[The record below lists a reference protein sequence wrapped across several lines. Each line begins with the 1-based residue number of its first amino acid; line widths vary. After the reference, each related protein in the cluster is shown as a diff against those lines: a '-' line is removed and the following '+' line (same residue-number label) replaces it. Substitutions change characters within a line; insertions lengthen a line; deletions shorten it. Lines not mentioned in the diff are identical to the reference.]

1 LSFLSLTAAI
11 GLSCGADP
19 AGGPLPS
26 VPSRS
31 AAAIP
36 AALRA
41 SYLHTRQNEAVTEH
55 VFQVQQDAPATYVAR
70 NPGHGVAATLD
81 ARGLRLRSAPR
92 PDLAAV
98 SLTLQQF
105 GCAAAPRVATPT
117 PPRLGQGPNRVEYW
131 REGAREWYVNGPLGL
146 EHGFTLDHDPG
157 CGGDGKLAFALSLGG
172 DLAASLTGQ
181 GAATRLE
188 LRDPSDP
195 KSAPRLLYSDLFALD
210 ADGRELPSRMLLVGR
225 TVRLEVDAAGAR
237 YPVTVDPTWTQQA
250 ILVSADGAANDFFG
264 AAVAVD
270 GDTAAIGAPMKTVG
284 AHAQQGQA
292 YVFARAGTSWSQQAV
307 LVDSATGAAGDWF
320 GMSVSLSGDTAI
332 VGAGMKPVGANTR
345 QGQAYVFVR
354 AGTSWSQQAILVDSA
369 TGSSD
374 DRFGSAV
381 ALSGDTAVIGAR
393 FKTVGAT
400 LSQGQAYVFVRAG
413 TSWSEQAVLVDSATG
428 EPSDYFGNSVAL
440 DGDTAVIGAPAKTV
454 GVNAQQGQAYVF
466 VRSGTS
472 WFQQAVLADSVAGA
486 AMDAFGVSVALSGDT
501 LVISAPLK
509 TVGANAQQGQAY
521 VFVRSGASWSQL
533 DTLFDA
539 ATGAAS
545 DSFGSFVALSKDTAV
560 IGAHYK
566 TVGASSHQ
574 GQGYVF
580 IKSAN
585 PNGTPC
591 KLGSECA
598 STFCADGFCCN
609 AACGGDVSTDCQ
621 SCSGA
626 QTGGA
631 DGTCGTITRAA
642 SYTCRPAATACDKPE
657 LCDGTSDSCPT
668 DELYQPADHHL
679 CRAATF
685 CSRDTYCDGRTPLC
699 PPTLCLPPWF

>member
-1 LSFLSLTAAI
+1 
-11 GLSCGADP
+11 
-19 AGGPLPS
+19 
-26 VPSRS
+26 
-31 AAAIP
+31 
-36 AALRA
+36 
-41 SYLHTRQNEAVTEH
+41 
-55 VFQVQQDAPATYVAR
+55 
-70 NPGHGVAATLD
+70 
-81 ARGLRLRSAPR
+81 
-92 PDLAAV
+92 
-98 SLTLQQF
+98 
-105 GCAAAPRVATPT
+105 
-117 PPRLGQGPNRVEYW
+117 
-131 REGAREWYVNGPLGL
+131 
-146 EHGFTLDHDPG
+146 
-157 CGGDGKLAFALSLGG
+157 
-172 DLAASLTGQ
+172 
-181 GAATRLE
+181 
-188 LRDPSDP
+188 
-195 KSAPRLLYSDLFALD
+195 
-210 ADGRELPSRMLLVGR
+210 
-225 TVRLEVDAAGAR
+225 
-237 YPVTVDPTWTQQA
+237 
-250 ILVSADGAANDFFG
+250 
-264 AAVAVD
+264 
-270 GDTAAIGAPMKTVG
+270 MKTVG

-345 QGQAYVFVR
+345 
-354 AGTSWSQQAILVDSA
+354 
-369 TGSSD
+369 
-374 DRFGSAV
+374 
-381 ALSGDTAVIGAR
+381 
-393 FKTVGAT
+393 
-400 LSQGQAYVFVRAG
+400 QGQAYVFVRAG

-486 AMDAFGVSVALSGDT
+486 AMDSFGVSVALSGDT

-566 TVGASSHQ
+566 TIGASSHQ